1 MKILHVITSL
11 RTGGAEKLMVDLLP
25 RLRSLGNE
33 VELVVFDGIRTPFYE
48 ELEKT
53 GIKIHSL
60 RIGGSVYNPLNIL
73 KLIPLLKKVDIVH
86 THNTA
91 PQFFVAIAHFFTKKC
106 RLFTTEHNTTNR
118 RRNIKGLVY
127 VDKWMY
133 SQYERVICISEQAET
148 NLRTYLKDNSSKIC
162 TVFNGVDILKYMNAE
177 PIPELR
183 EKYKNCHLGIMVAGF
198 REQKDQRTLIKA
210 YKELPGNF
218 HLLLAGT
225 GVLEEECKQLVKELG
240 IADRVH
246 FLGNRSDVPQ
256 LLHTA
261 DVVIMSSHYEGLS
274 LSSIEGMACGK
285 PFIASDVDGLRE
297 IVQGFGI
304 LVHHED
310 EKTLAKEI
318 QKLTEEHDYREKVIS
333 LCQERAK
340 MFDIS
345 TMALNYNQLYINY

>member
-25 RLRSLGNE
+25 RLKSLGNE

-53 GIKIHSL
+53 GIKVHTL
-60 RIGGSVYNPLNIL
+60 RMGGSVYNPLNIL

-91 PQFFVAIAHFFTKKC
+91 PQLFAAIAHLFAKKC

-133 SQYERVICISEQAET
+133 AQYEKIICISEQAET
-148 NLRTYLKDNSSKIC
+148 NLRSYLKDNSSKIC
-162 TVFNGVDILKYMNAE
+162 TVFNGVDIQKYMNAE
-177 PIPELR
+177 PIPELK
-183 EKYKNCHLGIMVAGF
+183 EKYKDCHLGVMVAGF
-198 REQKDQRTLIKA
+198 REQKDQKTLIKA

-225 GVLEEECKQLVKELG
+225 GVLDEECKQLVKDLD
-240 IADRVH
+240 ITDRVH

-274 LSSIEGMACGK
+274 LSSIEGMASGK
-285 PFIASDVDGLRE
+285 PFIASDVDGLHE
-297 IVQGFGI
+297 IVQGYGI
-304 LVHHED
+304 LVPHED
-310 EKTLAKEI
+310 VKTLAHEI
-318 QKLTEEHDYREKVIS
+318 QKATEDKEYREKVIS
-333 LCQERAK
+333 LCQNKAK
-340 MFDIS
+340 AYDIA
-345 TMALNYNQLYINY
+345 TMANQYNSLYKN

>member
-1 MKILHVITSL
+1 MKILHIITSL

-60 RIGGSVYNPLNIL
+60 RMGGSVYNPLNIL
-73 KLIPLLKKVDIVH
+73 KLIPLLKKVEIVH

-91 PQFFVAIAHFFTKKC
+91 PQLFVAIAHLFIKKC

-118 RRNIKGLVY
+118 RRNIKGLVH

-133 SQYERVICISEQAET
+133 AQYERIICISEQAET
-148 NLRTYLKDNSSKIC
+148 NLRSYLEDKSGKIC

-177 PIPELR
+177 PIPEIR
-183 EKYKNCHLGIMVAGF
+183 EKFKNCYLGIMVAGF
-198 REQKDQRTLIKA
+198 REQKDQKTLIKA
-210 YKELPGNF
+210 YKELPENY

-225 GVLEEECKQLVKELG
+225 GVLEEEYKQLVKDIG
-240 IADRVH
+240 ITNRVH

-274 LSSIEGMACGK
+274 LSSIEGMASGK

-297 IVQGFGI
+297 IVQDYGI
-304 LVHHED
+304 LVPHED
-310 EKTLAKEI
+310 EKTLAHEI
-318 QKLTEEHDYREKVIS
+318 QKATEDTEYREKVIS
-333 LCQERAK
+333 LCQNKAK
-340 MFDIS
+340 AYDIA
-345 TMALNYNQLYINY
+345 TMANQYNSLYKN

>member
-1 MKILHVITSL
+1 MKILHIITSL

-25 RLRSLGNE
+25 RLRSLGNK

-53 GIKIHSL
+53 GIKIHSF
-60 RIGGSVYNPLNIL
+60 RMGGSVYNPMNIL
-73 KLIPLLKKVDIVH
+73 KLIPLLKTFDIVH

-91 PQFFVAIAHFFTKKC
+91 PQFFAVLAHLFAKKC

-133 SQYERVICISEQAET
+133 AHYEKVICISEQAET
-148 NLRTYLKDNSSKIC
+148 NLRAYLKENSSKIC
-162 TVFNGVDILKYMNAE
+162 TVFNGVDIQKYMNAE
-177 PIPELR
+177 PIPEIR
-183 EKYKNCHLGIMVAGF
+183 EKFKNCYLGVMVAGF
-198 REQKDQRTLIKA
+198 REQKDQKTLIKA
-210 YKELPGNF
+210 YKELPENF

-225 GVLEEECKQLVKELG
+225 GILEEDCKLLAKNLG
-240 IADRVH
+240 LADRVH

-274 LSSIEGMACGK
+274 LSSIEGMACGN
-285 PFIASDVDGLRE
+285 PFIASDVDGLHE
-297 IVQGFGI
+297 IVQGSGI
-304 LVHHED
+304 LVPHED
-310 EKTLAKEI
+310 EKTFAHEI
-318 QKLTEEHDYREKVIS
+318 QKVSEDTEYREKVIS
-333 LCQERAK
+333 LCQNKAK
-340 MFDIS
+340 DYDIA
-345 TMALNYNQLYINY
+345 TMANQYNSLYKN